1 MYLKVESLCKEF
13 GERIA
18 VDNVSFEARPGSI
31 VGLLGTA
38 GAGKTTI
45 LRMLMD
51 VIRPDSGQISYDANT
66 LSLKIRDAIGYMP
79 QQRGLCEAQSL
90 FNTLVYFARLKN
102 LGRKKARVEAV
113 RLMDR
118 FNVIDQM
125 DAKIGQLTE
134 EMRQKVEIM
143 IAIIHNPDLLIFDEP
158 FAGLHFNNLKLMRK
172 LLKRLHDE
180 GKTIVL
186 ATSQLDEAELVCDE
200 VLMLTEGKVVLQASL
215 NAIRNKFRDNIIH
228 IQAREDLEP
237 LQGIYGVKRSVI
249 RKDSAYLFV
258 DPKIAPQKIL
268 DVIVKSVNAQ
278 RIEVSR
284 SGLSDIYTQLVYGKE
299 KGVV

>member
-13 GERIA
+13 GDKIA

-31 VGLLGTA
+31 VGLLGAA

-51 VIRPDSGQISYDANT
+51 VIRPDSGQISCDANT

-79 QQRGLCEAQSL
+79 QQRGLGDRQTL

-125 DAKIGQLTE
+125 DVKIEQLTE

-158 FAGLHFNNLKLMRK
+158 FAGLHFSNLKLMRK

-186 ATSQLDEAELVCDE
+186 ATSQMDEAELVCDE
-200 VLMLTEGKVVLQASL
+200 VLMLNEGKVVLQASL

-249 RKDSAYLFV
+249 RKNSAYLFV
-258 DPKIAPQKIL
+258 DPNIAPQKIL

-284 SGLSDIYTQLVYGKE
+284 SGLSDIYTQLVFGKE
-299 KGVV
+299 KGIV